1 MTIELDSHLGLKDT
15 LNIPGDL
22 TLVDR
27 AQRYEPV
34 VVTGT
39 TAVVMDAKVVGDPL
53 LDSVL
58 DVILKGG
65 EFDAGMGA
73 FAGLKGHGT
82 FVSVADCLGGLLCL
96 GR

>member
-1 MTIELDSHLGLKDT
+1 MTIELDSHLGLKNT

-39 TAVVMDAKVVGDPL
+39 TAAVMDAKEVGDPL

-65 EFDAGMGA
+65 ELDAAMGA

-82 FVSVADCLGGLLCL
+82 YVTVADCLGGLLCL
-96 GR
+96 GS

>member
-22 TLVDR
+22 TLVNR
-27 AQRYEPV
+27 AQIYEPV

-39 TAVVMDAKVVGDPL
+39 TAVVMDAKVVGDSL

-65 EFDAGMGA
+65 ELDAAMGA
-73 FAGLKGHGT
+73 FAWLKGHGT
-82 FVSVADCLGGLLCL
+82 FVTVADCLGGLLCL